1 MVRDDKD
8 SKTFQ
13 DFLIAADPKLKNF
26 TTYGNGLFSSS
37 TVNLQ
42 KVDAARQPYE
52 KYLDKAYME
61 DQQTLQSCVSS
72 SAKCIRGL
80 SGLLVILSPWLMV
93 SFIKARQRK

>member
-26 TTYGNGLFSSS
+26 TTYGNGLFSSN

-42 KVDAARQPYE
+42 KVDAARQPYD

-61 DQQTLQSCVSS
+61 DQQTLQGCVSS

-80 SGLLVILSPWLMV
+80 GGLLVILVTLAYG
-93 SFIKARQRK
+93 FIY